1 MLNTSQLN
9 NYYLNQ
15 ILSNWVVDPIP
26 EGVVSFN
33 GYSLDNDV
41 IVLKSLQY
49 ESFPTIDI
57 RTFENPLTYGRTL
70 TGYYFRDQKI
80 VVKCSIKADSI
91 SELEDQLTELKASLS
106 EPNKDLIIKQVNQ
119 NIKYKASLSNT
130 TDIIVRDK
138 YYRNRAEINLEFVAY
153 DFGRDVNYRAQA
165 YEGITDGVYE
175 FTYENNGASD
185 TYLQFI
191 LQVNSASSLSEIAI
205 SNDSTGEEIV
215 ITRTF
220 SASDYIT
227 INGEPAELSVI
238 LSPATGLDFSGVY
251 PKLKIGHNV
260 FTITTT
266 SSSHDIDVIL
276 KTKFTY

>member
-1 MLNTSQLN
+1 MLNTSQFN
-9 NYYLNQ
+9 NYYLNEV
-15 ILSNWVVDPIP
+15 LTNWVVGPIP
-26 EGVVSFN
+26 EGVVSYN
-33 GYSLDNDV
+33 GYSLDNDE

-80 VVKCSIKADSI
+80 IVKCRIIANSI
-91 SELEDQLTELKASLS
+91 SDLESILTELKASLS
-106 EPNKDLIIKQVNQ
+106 EPNQDLIIKEENR

-153 DFGRDVNYRAQA
+153 DFGRDVNYRSQA
-165 YEGITDGVYE
+165 YEGITTGTYE

-191 LQVNSASSLSEIAI
+191 VQVNSASSLSEIAI

-238 LSPATGLDFSGVY
+238 LNPATSLDFSGVF

-260 FTITTT
+260 FTMTTT
-266 SSSHDIDVIL
+266 STSHDIDLII

>member
-130 TDIIVRDK
+130 TDIISRDR
-138 YYRNRAEINLEFVAY
+138 YYRNRAEVNLEFVAY

-165 YEGITDGVYE
+165 YEGITTGTYE

-191 LQVNSASSLSEIAI
+191 LQVNSANTLSEIAI

-220 SASDYIT
+220 SANDYIT